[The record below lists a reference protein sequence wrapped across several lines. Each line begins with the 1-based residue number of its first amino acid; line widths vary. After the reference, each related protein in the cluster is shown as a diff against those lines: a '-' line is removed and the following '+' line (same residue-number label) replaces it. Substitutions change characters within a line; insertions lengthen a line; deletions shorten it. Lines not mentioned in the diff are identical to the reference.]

1 MRRGRKSSLEGSWP
15 EGLGSIP
22 GSNGAP
28 SNWHH
33 SGVALLP
40 AYREEYNGGGDTPN
54 LRAIYDSFDASQPV
68 QDAAGLYG
76 RGEQLSHLV
85 SGVLYRKNHAVVS
98 GPRGSGKTSIVK
110 VFGERAESEGVVV
123 LYLANDADS
132 PFGLTMR
139 RLLERIPGSSLQPGD
154 AEDFQAQVR
163 ALDAHSSAQQV
174 VSLLA
179 RIVYSM
185 VVLVLDEFDRVPD
198 QGFKSQISS
207 LMKLS
212 SDDRLRAR
220 LILVGDERTFP
231 DVLEEHPSLSR
242 HTTHVSTAPLSAPA
256 INELLEICAQRAG
269 MTFSKEG
276 RQIIADAVCGS
287 PYHARLFGLH
297 AALRAE
303 EADSPEVRREDA
315 VLGLGDAFDEWASLN
330 PEAAGLFRDLVAS
343 GAVDKTVVGAAVR
356 IAWRV
361 GAPALNGSSGSE
373 LESQALDLLRPLLD
387 ETETGH
393 SFKDSTAA
401 QFLIA
406 HYVVTNREG
415 VTEAAEKERTYS

>member
-1 MRRGRKSSLEGSWP
+1 VE
-15 EGLGSIP
+15 
-22 GSNGAP
+22 
-28 SNWHH
+28 
-33 SGVALLP
+33 LLP
-40 AYREEYNGGGDTPN
+40 AYREEYSGVGDAPN

-68 QDAAGLYG
+68 QEATGLYG
-76 RGEQLSHLV
+76 RGEQLGQLI
-85 SGVLYRKNHAVVS
+85 SGVLYRKNHGVVS

-132 PFGLTMR
+132 AFGLTMR
-139 RLLERIPGSSLQPGD
+139 RLLERIPASSLQPGD
-154 AEDFQAQVR
+154 AEDFKAQVR

-179 RIVYSM
+179 RVVYSM
-185 VVLVLDEFDRVPD
+185 VVLVVDEFDRVPD
-198 QGFKSQISS
+198 QVFKSQISS

-256 INELLEICAQRAG
+256 IHELLDICAQRTG

-303 EADSPEVRREDA
+303 EAGSTEVRRQDAILGLEDA
-315 VLGLGDAFDEWASLN
+315 FNEWASLN
-330 PEAAGLFRDLVAS
+330 PDAANLFRNLVAS
-343 GAVDKTVVGAAVR
+343 GAVDESVVGAAVR

-361 GAPALNGSSGSE
+361 GPPAADGTGGNE
-373 LESQALDLLRPLLD
+373 WESQALDLLGPALD
-387 ETETGH
+387 QSANGP

-415 VTEAAEKERTYS
+415 AAATAEKERTYS